1 MKGVRLMK
9 EERKC
14 MLIVISGPSGV
25 GKGTIFSRLLASDPS
40 LTFSVSATTRAPRTG
55 EKDGV
60 DYFFITDEKYQ
71 ELVKRDA
78 FLEHATVH
86 GHSYGTLKSQIVEKL
101 NEGLN
106 VVLDID
112 PQGAKQ
118 VMAQWPDC
126 VSIFLLPP
134 SYETLRKRL
143 YGRNTDAS
151 EEIER
156 RLKNAKGEI
165 EQAGMYQY
173 VVVNDDLELAFSQ
186 VSAIVTAEKQRT
198 SRYFPVVE

>member
-1 MKGVRLMK
+1 MK
-9 EERKC
+9 EERKH

-40 LTFSVSATTRAPRTG
+40 LTFSVSATTRVPRTG

-101 NEGLN
+101 NEGLD

-173 VVVNDDLELAFSQ
+173 VVVNDDLELAFGQ

>member
-1 MKGVRLMK
+1 MKK
-9 EERKC
+9 ERKC

-55 EKDGV
+55 ETDGV
-60 DYFFITDEKYQ
+60 DYFFITEEQYQ
-71 ELVKRDA
+71 KLVEQDA

-101 NEGLN
+101 DKGLN

-118 VMAQWPDC
+118 VMDQWPEC

-173 VVVNDDLELAFSQ
+173 VVVNDDLEVAFSQ

>member
-1 MKGVRLMK
+1 MK

-55 EKDGV
+55 ETDGV
-60 DYFFITDEKYQ
+60 DYFFITEEQYQ
-71 ELVKRDA
+71 ELVEQDA

-101 NEGLN
+101 DKGLN

-118 VMAQWPDC
+118 VMAQWPEC

-173 VVVNDDLELAFSQ
+173 VVVNDDLEVAFSQ
-186 VSAIVTAEKQRT
+186 VSAIITAEKQRT

>member
-1 MKGVRLMK
+1 MK
-9 EERKC
+9 EERKS

-40 LTFSVSATTRAPRTG
+40 LTFSVSATTRSPRNG
-55 EKDGV
+55 ETDGV
-60 DYFFITDEKYQ
+60 DYFFITEEKYQ
-71 ELVKRDA
+71 ELVQRDA

-101 NEGLN
+101 EKGLN

-134 SYETLRKRL
+134 SYDKLRQRL
-143 YGRNTDAS
+143 YGRNTDAT

-173 VVVNDDLELAFSQ
+173 VVVNDDLQ
-186 VSAIVTAEKQRT
+186 VALNQVTAIVTAEKQRT

>member
-1 MKGVRLMK
+1 MK

-40 LTFSVSATTRAPRTG
+40 LTFSVSATTRAPRNG
-55 EKDGV
+55 ETDGV
-60 DYFFITDEKYQ
+60 DYFFITEDQYQ
-71 ELVKRDA
+71 ELVQQDA

-86 GHSYGTLKSQIVEKL
+86 GHSYGTLKSQIMEKL
-101 NEGLN
+101 DKGLN

-118 VMAQWPDC
+118 VMAQWPGC

-173 VVVNDDLELAFSQ
+173 VVVNDDLQAALNQ
-186 VSAIVTAEKQRT
+186 VTAIVTAEKQRT

>member
-1 MKGVRLMK
+1 MK

-14 MLIVISGPSGV
+14 MLIVISGPSGL

-40 LTFSVSATTRAPRTG
+40 LTFSVSATTRSPRNG
-55 EKDGV
+55 ETDGV
-60 DYFFITDEKYQ
+60 DYFFITEDQYQ
-71 ELVKRDA
+71 ELVQQDA

-101 NEGLN
+101 EKGLN

-134 SYETLRKRL
+134 SYDKLRQRL
-143 YGRNTDAS
+143 YGRNTDAT

-173 VVVNDDLELAFSQ
+173 VVVNDDLQ
-186 VSAIVTAEKQRT
+186 VALNQVTAIVTAEKQRT

>member
-1 MKGVRLMK
+1 MK

-55 EKDGV
+55 ETDGV
-60 DYFFITDEKYQ
+60 DYFFITEEQYQ
-71 ELVKRDA
+71 ELVEQDA

-101 NEGLN
+101 DKGLN

-118 VMAQWPDC
+118 VMAQWPEC

-173 VVVNDDLELAFSQ
+173 VVVNDDLEVAFSQ

>member
-1 MKGVRLMK
+1 MK

-40 LTFSVSATTRAPRTG
+40 LTFSVSATTRSPRNG
-55 EKDGV
+55 ETDGV
-60 DYFFITDEKYQ
+60 DYFFITEDKYQ
-71 ELVKRDA
+71 ELVKQDA

-101 NEGLN
+101 EKGLN

-134 SYETLRKRL
+134 SYDKLRQRL
-143 YGRNTDAS
+143 YGRNTDAT

-173 VVVNDDLELAFSQ
+173 VVVNDDLQ
-186 VSAIVTAEKQRT
+186 VALNQVTAIVTAEKQRT

>member
-1 MKGVRLMK
+1 MKK
-9 EERKC
+9 ERKC

-55 EKDGV
+55 ETDGV
-60 DYFFITDEKYQ
+60 DYFFITEEQYQ
-71 ELVKRDA
+71 KLVEQDA

-86 GHSYGTLKSQIVEKL
+86 GHSYGTLKSQIVKKL
-101 NEGLN
+101 DKGLN

-118 VMAQWPDC
+118 VMDQWPEC

-173 VVVNDDLELAFSQ
+173 VVVNDDLEVAFSQ

>member
-1 MKGVRLMK
+1 MK
-9 EERKC
+9 EEKKC

>member
-1 MKGVRLMK
+1 MK

-55 EKDGV
+55 ETDGV
-60 DYFFITDEKYQ
+60 DYFFITEEQYQ
-71 ELVKRDA
+71 ELVEQDA

-101 NEGLN
+101 DKGLN

-118 VMAQWPDC
+118 VMAQWPEC

-134 SYETLRKRL
+134 PYETLRKRL

-173 VVVNDDLELAFSQ
+173 VVVNDDLEVAFSQ

>member
-1 MKGVRLMK
+1 MKD
-9 EERKC
+9 ERKC

-101 NEGLN
+101 DKGLN

-118 VMAQWPDC
+118 VMDQWPGC

-173 VVVNDDLELAFSQ
+173 VVVNDDLQ
-186 VSAIVTAEKQRT
+186 VALNQVTAIVTAEKQRT

>member
-1 MKGVRLMK
+1 MK
-9 EERKC
+9 EERKH

-86 GHSYGTLKSQIVEKL
+86 GHCYGTLKSQIVEKL
-101 NEGLN
+101 NEGLD

-134 SYETLRKRL
+134 SYEALRKRL

-173 VVVNDDLELAFSQ
+173 VVVNDDLELAFGQ

-198 SRYFPVVE
+198 SRYFPDVE